1 MLAVKGIYQNGRL
14 ILDEEVT
21 TIKPL
26 NVIVT
31 FLDDIPTEVKDK
43 VDINSFHFLSA
54 RNICKSLKSSLS
66 DEIIKER
73 REAE

>member
-21 TIKPL
+21 TIKPI

-31 FLDDIPTEVKDK
+31 FLDEIPTEVKDK
-43 VDINSFHFLSA
+43 IDINSFHFLSA
-54 RNICKSLKSSLS
+54 RHITKRIKSSLS
-66 DEIIKER
+66 DEVIKER
-73 REAE
+73 RE

>member
-14 ILDEEVT
+14 ILDNEVRAV
-21 TIKPL
+21 KPI

-31 FLDDIPTEVKDK
+31 FLDEIPTETKEKIEIDK
-43 VDINSFHFLSA
+43 FHFLTA
-54 RNICKSLKSSLS
+54 RQITKRIKGSLS

-73 REAE
+73 RESE